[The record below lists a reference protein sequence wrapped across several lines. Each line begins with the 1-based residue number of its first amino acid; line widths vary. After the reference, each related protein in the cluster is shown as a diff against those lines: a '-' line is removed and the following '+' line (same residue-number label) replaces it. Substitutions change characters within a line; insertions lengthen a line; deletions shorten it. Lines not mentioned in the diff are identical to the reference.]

1 MTHYTHRYSDVNDLS
16 QYEVIANYDNG
27 SSAVT
32 DPHNAAGWIALGN
45 TPAKVSGDRFIL
57 INAGVVSVDPNMA
70 AILAAE
76 TEKENARVA
85 RIAELLEAIT
95 DGTASIDAADTIPK
109 LRRIL
114 KKVIRVLE
122 IHLKLGESIMGA
134 SNAKK

>member
-57 INAGVVSVDPNMA
+57 VNAGIVSVDPNMA
-70 AILAAE
+70 VILAAE
-76 TEKENARVA
+76 TTEQTAKQA
-85 RIAELLEAIT
+85 RIAELIDAIT
-95 DGTASIDAADTIPK
+95 DGTASIDTADTIPK

-122 IHLKLGESIMGA
+122 IHLKLGESITGA
-134 SNAKK
+134 SNEKH

>member
-1 MTHYTHRYSDVNDLS
+1 MTYYTHRYSDVNDLS

-57 INAGVVSVDPNMA
+57 VNAGIVSVDPNMA
-70 AILAAE
+70 VILAAE
-76 TEKENARVA
+76 TTEQTAKQA
-85 RIAELLEAIT
+85 RIAELIDAIT
-95 DGTASIDAADTIPK
+95 DGTASIDTADTIPK

-122 IHLKLGESIMGA
+122 IHLKLGESITGA
-134 SNAKK
+134 SNEKH